1 MGPALKQ
8 DGTPAGTV
16 TTPEGWVVYNSSTY
30 HSGSGESANA
40 YDDNHLLFFK
50 IDALNPDSQNF
61 NLAAYNYFTS
71 STRLISV
78 QSYNDTTAG
87 IPQLSNDANAPVSV
101 YRDSVTSA
109 FVAGPRPLGS
119 AMDAGAIGQLIQSS
133 GPSQPVVMGSAV
145 QSFSATTLVVGV
157 TGQGETGFTHA
168 VELSK
173 DWPAPGGW
181 EKIGELEMTNA
192 LSTVV
197 LNLNTNLP
205 PRVPLRLKWP
215 P

>member
-1 MGPALKQ
+1 
-8 DGTPAGTV
+8 
-16 TTPEGWVVYNSSTY
+16 
-30 HSGSGESANA
+30 
-40 YDDNHLLFFK
+40 
-50 IDALNPDSQNF
+50 
-61 NLAAYNYFTS
+61 
-71 STRLISV
+71 
-78 QSYNDTTAG
+78 
-87 IPQLSNDANAPVSV
+87 
-101 YRDSVTSA
+101 
-109 FVAGPRPLGS
+109 
-119 AMDAGAIGQLIQSS
+119 MDAGAIGQLIQSS
-133 GPSQPVVMGSAV
+133 GPTQPLVMGSAV

-173 DWPAPGGW
+173 DWPTPGGW

-205 PRVPLRLKWP
+205 PRVHLRLKWP

>member
-1 MGPALKQ
+1 M
-8 DGTPAGTV
+8 
-16 TTPEGWVVYNSSTY
+16 
-30 HSGSGESANA
+30 
-40 YDDNHLLFFK
+40 
-50 IDALNPDSQNF
+50 
-61 NLAAYNYFTS
+61 
-71 STRLISV
+71 
-78 QSYNDTTAG
+78 
-87 IPQLSNDANAPVSV
+87 
-101 YRDSVTSA
+101 
-109 FVAGPRPLGS
+109 
-119 AMDAGAIGQLIQSS
+119 IQSS
-133 GPSQPVVMGSAV
+133 GPSQPVVLGSAV

-173 DWPAPGGW
+173 NWPGPGGW

-205 PRVPLRLKWP
+205 PRVHLRLKWP